1 MQTFSELFE
10 KLYNSQGVNEIDGRT
25 PKAKRKLNLTEKS
38 NLSASFVVFYDIA
51 LKYNILFVD
60 FFIYL
65 HSTMLRIRSL
75 GGLPGHLRVYRLDTI
90 RLVSN
95 KATLYLQQQH
105 GHQSTSSSEK
115 ILFED
120 LRNNTRNFDETELKR
135 RQVLTPEN
143 NSSAQKTWSAHSL
156 PSKQSIQL
164 QENKVNE
171 ELGKQKIA
179 ALENSA
185 KREPTSSLR
194 RSASAASQTS
204 TRVSSRRRSRQQK
217 AMKAVI
223 TLLPNAL
230 LHLKKLNNQPTPK
243 FIKIGVTSK
252 GCSGLSYDLQYV
264 TEPNKYDEVVEQE
277 GVKIIIDSKA
287 LLTIV
292 GSEMDW
298 VDDKLSNRFVFKNPN
313 SKGTCG
319 CGESFHV

>member
-1 MQTFSELFE
+1 
-10 KLYNSQGVNEIDGRT
+10 
-25 PKAKRKLNLTEKS
+25 
-38 NLSASFVVFYDIA
+38 
-51 LKYNILFVD
+51 
-60 FFIYL
+60 
-65 HSTMLRIRSL
+65 MLRMRSL
-75 GGLPGHLRVYRLDTI
+75 GGLRGQSRVCKMNNVRL
-90 RLVSN
+90 LSSN
-95 KATLYLQQQH
+95 MYLYLQQQH
-105 GHQSTSSSEK
+105 GHQTITPSEK

-135 RQVLTPEN
+135 RHDLTPEN
-143 NSSAQKTWSAHSL
+143 NSSAPKTWSAHSL
-156 PSKQSIQL
+156 PSKQSINL
-164 QENKVNE
+164 QENKAKE
-171 ELGKQKIA
+171 ELGKQKLA
-179 ALENSA
+179 ALNNSS
-185 KREPTSSLR
+185 KKETTSNLR
-194 RSASAASQTS
+194 RSASASSQTS

-217 AMKAVI
+217 SMKAVI